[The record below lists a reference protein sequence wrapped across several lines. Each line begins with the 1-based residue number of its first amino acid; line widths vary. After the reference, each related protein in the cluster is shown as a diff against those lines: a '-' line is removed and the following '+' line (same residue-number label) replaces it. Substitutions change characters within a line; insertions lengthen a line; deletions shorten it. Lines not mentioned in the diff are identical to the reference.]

1 MLLEIFL
8 WVREYPLVHIFDVDI
23 MELHIVV
30 DVSGSS
36 RNGRGHDSEI

>member
-30 DVSGSS
+30 ACEWVQSQ
-36 RNGRGHDSEI
+36 R